1 MKLYITPERKDFM
14 SSILTRNA
22 VRQVLEMAVS
32 TGAGLVSAEG
42 LGKRSLLWTG
52 WGK

>member
-1 MKLYITPERKDFM
+1 MVF
-14 SSILTRNA
+14 
-22 VRQVLEMAVS
+22 VAVS